1 MAHPNPTLT
10 RLLPLAAM
18 TLALLAGCSS
28 SKPAP
33 RSETRAAAETSPT
46 GPRTRPTDPT
56 PPAAATAET
65 PNKDTGP
72 RPSSLRTSGDTHSGI
87 GTGHAAL
94 DKARAMG
101 PDAEFF
107 YNHLLFL
114 ADPALEG
121 RSADVKG
128 NKIAADHIEKQFRD
142 LGLEP
147 AFADASGAK
156 SYQQPFKVRG
166 EIEVRKELASFTW
179 RENIAQLEV
188 SAPTVFAAGKDYNV
202 LGCSGTG
209 EVSGPLVFAGY
220 STDEGPDG
228 YSSYAKEDDLK
239 GAIALILRFEPMNA
253 EGKSKWT
260 TVGRWSQRAELSAK
274 IRAAATRGAA
284 GVILVSPPG
293 ADDPRVEKLETART
307 TRFGGVSVPVVMMT
321 IPAVNQILAKADPEG
336 RTLLR
341 LRQAVDEKGGL
352 VRFPPNTTVTL
363 AANVETKQLDTTNVG
378 AVLPGR
384 GALASEFV
392 VIGAHYDH
400 VGLGYVGGAQAANL
414 GQIHPGAD
422 DNASGSAG
430 LMLAAKRLAEQAK
443 SEALGQPAK
452 PARSILFLAFSGE
465 EMGLLGSDHYIKNP
479 SVTASSIYAMLNMD
493 MIGRLV
499 DGKLQVDGVGTA
511 ENFETFVKPA
521 FDKYTFTYTLG
532 QSGRGPSDHASFYGA
547 DIPVLHF
554 FSGLHPDYHTPTDT
568 IEKVNVE
575 GAVKI
580 ASLVSDTASLMVTAP
595 DKLKFK
601 STGPASRG
609 GRMQRSNVRLGIAPG
624 DYSGST
630 PGVLVGEVFEGTSA
644 DLAGIKKGD
653 RLMKWNGEEMPD
665 VESMMSNL
673 AKHKPGDKVDV
684 IILRDGK
691 EQTVTIT
698 LMGRPATGG

>member
-1 MAHPNPTLT
+1 MPTQMN
-10 RLLPLAAM
+10 LPILAAM

-28 SKPAP
+28 SKPAT
-33 RSETRAAAETSPT
+33 RSERPSEATSPT
-46 GPRTRPTDPT
+46 GPRIRPSEAAPQT
-56 PPAAATAET
+56 AATPEA

-72 RPSSLRTSGDTHSGI
+72 RPSSLRTSGDTHAGI
-87 GTGHAAL
+87 GTGQAAL
-94 DKARAMG
+94 DKARALG
-101 PDAEFF
+101 PEAE
-107 YNHLLFL
+107 YVYKQLLFL

-128 NKIAADHIEKQFRD
+128 NKIAANHIEQEFRS
-142 LGLEP
+142 LGLQP
-147 AFADASGAK
+147 AFTDASGAK

-166 EIEVRKELASFTW
+166 EIEVKKELASFTW

-188 SAPTVFAAGKDYNV
+188 PAPTVFTSGKDYNV

-209 EVSGPLVFAGY
+209 EVTGPLVFVGY
-220 STDEGPDG
+220 SAEDGPDG
-228 YSSYAKEDDLK
+228 YASYAKDDDLK
-239 GAIALILRFEPMNA
+239 GAIALVLRFEPMKPD
-253 EGKSKWT
+253 GKSKWT
-260 TVGRWSQRAELSAK
+260 DAGRWSQRAELSGK
-274 IRAAATRGAA
+274 IRAAAKRGAA

-293 ADDPRVEKLETART
+293 ADDPRVERLETART

-321 IPAVNQILAKADPEG
+321 IPAVNSILEKADPEH

-341 LRQAVDEKGGL
+341 LRQAADEKGGL
-352 VRFPPNTTVTL
+352 VRFPSNTTVTL
-363 AANVETKQLDTTNVG
+363 GSDVETKQLDTNNIA

-384 GALASEFV
+384 GDLAKEYV
-392 VIGAHYDH
+392 VVGAHYDH

-422 DNASGSAG
+422 DNASGTAG
-430 LMLAAKRLAEQAK
+430 LLLTARTLAARAAH
-443 SEALGQPAK
+443 EANARPAAG
-452 PARSILFLAFSGE
+452 ARSIIFMAFGAE

-511 ENFETFVKPA
+511 ENFETYLKPT
-521 FDKYTFTYTLG
+521 FDKHTFNYTLG

-568 IEKVNVE
+568 LDKVNVE

-580 ASLVSDTASLMVTAP
+580 ASLVSDTAWLMAGNAE
-595 DKLKFK
+595 KLKFK

-609 GRMQRSNVRLGIAPG
+609 GRMQRSNIRLGIAPG

-630 PGVLVGEVFEGTSA
+630 PGVLVGEVFDGTSA
-644 DLAGIKKGD
+644 ALAGIKKGD

-684 IILRDGK
+684 VILRDGK
-691 EQTVTIT
+691 EQTITIT
-698 LMGRPATGG
+698 LMARAEGG

>member
-1 MAHPNPTLT
+1 MQMRNRTT
-10 RLLPLAAM
+10 LPLLTAL

-28 SKPAP
+28 TKSGPRAERPA
-33 RSETRAAAETSPT
+33 EETSPT
-46 GPRTRPTDPT
+46 GPRTRPT
-56 PPAAATAET
+56 AET
-65 PNKDTGP
+65 PQTAATPEAPTKDTGP
-72 RPSSLRTSGDTHSGI
+72 RPSSLRTSGETHAGI
-87 GTGHAAL
+87 GTGQAAL
-94 DKARAMG
+94 DKARALG
-101 PDAEFF
+101 PDAE
-107 YNHLLFL
+107 YVYKHLLFL

-128 NKIAADHIEKQFRD
+128 NKIAADHLEQEFRS
-142 LGLEP
+142 LGLQP
-147 AFADASGAK
+147 AFTDASGAK

-166 EIEVRKELASFTW
+166 EIEVKKELASFTW

-188 SAPTVFAAGKDYNV
+188 PSPTVFTPGKDYNV
-202 LGCSGTG
+202 LGCSSTG
-209 EVSGPLVFAGY
+209 EATGPIVFAGY
-220 STDEGPDG
+220 SAEDGPDG
-228 YSSYAKEDDLK
+228 YASYAKDDDLK
-239 GAIALILRFEPMNA
+239 GTIALILRFEPMNA

-260 TVGRWSQRAELSAK
+260 TAGRWSQRAELSAK
-274 IRAAATRGAA
+274 IRAAASRGAA

-293 ADDPRVEKLETART
+293 ADDPRVERLETART

-341 LRQAVDEKGGL
+341 LRQAADEKGGI
-352 VRFPPNTTVTL
+352 VRFPANTTVTL
-363 AANVETKQLDTTNVG
+363 GADVETKQLDTTNIA

-384 GALASEFV
+384 GDLANEYV

-414 GQIHPGAD
+414 GTIHPGAD
-422 DNASGSAG
+422 DNASGTAG
-430 LMLAAKRLAEQAK
+430 LLLAAKRL
-443 SEALGQPAK
+443 SERASTEAVAQPARG
-452 PARSILFLAFSGE
+452 ARSVIFMAFGAE

-479 SVTASSIYAMLNMD
+479 TVPASSIFAMLNMD

-499 DGKLQVDGVGTA
+499 DNKLQVDGVGTA
-511 ENFETFVKPA
+511 ENFETFLKPA
-521 FDKYTFTYTLG
+521 FDRHTFTYTLG

-568 IEKVNVE
+568 LDKVNLE
-575 GAVKI
+575 GTVKI
-580 ASLVSDTASLMVTAP
+580 ASLVSDTASLMIGSP
-595 DKLKFK
+595 EKLKFK
-601 STGPASRG
+601 STGPANRG
-609 GRMQRSNVRLGIAPG
+609 GRMQRSGVRLGIAPG

-630 PGVLVGEVFEGTSA
+630 PGVLVGEVFDGTSA
-644 DLAGIKKGD
+644 ALAGIKKGD

-684 IILRDGK
+684 VIVREGK

-698 LMGRPATGG
+698 LMGRAEGG